1 MSILVTWIGLY
12 KREAY
17 YIIIAIEVCIVLCL
31 FSDPGLIMASNVP
44 MELHLAAHSIYS
56 NEREADL
63 QMTVVCLLEQ
73 LL

>member
-31 FSDPGLIMASNVP
+31 FSDPGLIMASNVT
-44 MELHLAAHSIYS
+44 MELHLTAHCTVM
-56 NEREADL
+56 REK
-63 QMTVVCLLEQ
+63 QTCR
-73 LL
+73 